1 MLILILIIVII
12 VLYARNSDLKR
23 EKENLEKIIEK
34 LKKEKG
40 TENQEE
46 LIENVKVSKIQA
58 ETNEVKNNT
67 KDIEIKVE
75 KTNEEIEEELQGQR
89 NTAILVTGATLIVLA
104 AIVFLTSTWSAI
116 PNIVKTIVLVLLI
129 GVFGGASKIAREKLN
144 LEKTANTFYYIAIS
158 YIPIVFV
165 SISIFKLFGE
175 YLSIYGDGKFIYFS
189 ISSIIVASLYLFE
202 AKRKQKQGLKIA
214 SLIIQ
219 EIAVIC
225 IASMFNLNILCAL
238 SAYNLILQ
246 FIKNDLVKQ
255 YASIAVN
262 FIAIISIFA
271 IWNFEITNILNIFL
285 LTINYYLIMEKNK
298 LYEIFYL
305 TGIYLTALTITNLEI
320 LNLDYELQ
328 QIMILVVII
337 GEYIYGSF
345 DIRIQKTNT
354 ILTFIAISML
364 YLTTTSTQFPS
375 YIIMYTIPL
384 LALVTYITRE
394 DFKNVMLHFIPI
406 GIILSGL
413 NTTFSLNLSFNINI
427 YIGMLMLGITCIKK
441 IENENIEHILDLF
454 EIYGN
459 MVIIFSFIISSAINF
474 DETINNILVIS
485 IIMIE
490 YIVKY
495 IDTEDALY
503 RIMAYIFGN
512 VILLSIGNIVKV
524 DEFIKYI
531 VPITTLIIAF
541 AEQYFEKLK
550 DDANIKY
557 LIISFIISFI
567 TLNIDL
573 DILSFVSL
581 IILIVAFLIYQIK
594 NYLNEYLN
602 IIPML
607 AIFPGIYA
615 EEVFQIGEYNL
626 SIFASII
633 TVLITAII
641 SIKKQN
647 INMYTIASFLYL
659 MTQIFIFDIN
669 KYFNISFVVL
679 WSVGHLINQNNNI
692 IKIVL
697 YVTGLILYNNIIYD
711 LDLEHIT
718 ALNLLGYIAI
728 LIAISRTIL
737 KNTTG
742 DFYKFVEVFGCII
755 IYTGAITEYSGE
767 PDGMIFVMLLV
778 LITIF
783 SYIKKYG
790 PIFLS
795 SITAI
800 LVNVFIL
807 TRYFWFS
814 IPWWVYMLVVGILL
828 ITFAMNNEA
837 KEVKNKN
844 KIAKVIKEYMDM

>member
-1 MLILILIIVII
+1 M
-12 VLYARNSDLKR
+12 
-23 EKENLEKIIEK
+23 
-34 LKKEKG
+34 
-40 TENQEE
+40 
-46 LIENVKVSKIQA
+46 
-58 ETNEVKNNT
+58 
-67 KDIEIKVE
+67 
-75 KTNEEIEEELQGQR
+75 
-89 NTAILVTGATLIVLA
+89 
-104 AIVFLTSTWSAI
+104 
-116 PNIVKTIVLVLLI
+116 
-129 GVFGGASKIAREKLN
+129 
-144 LEKTANTFYYIAIS
+144 
-158 YIPIVFV
+158 
-165 SISIFKLFGE
+165 
-175 YLSIYGDGKFIYFS
+175 
-189 ISSIIVASLYLFE
+189 
-202 AKRKQKQGLKIA
+202 
-214 SLIIQ
+214 
-219 EIAVIC
+219 
-225 IASMFNLNILCAL
+225 
-238 SAYNLILQ
+238 
-246 FIKNDLVKQ
+246 VKQ

-581 IILIVAFLIYQIK
+581 IILIVAFLIYQNK
-594 NYLNEYLN
+594 NNLNEYLN

-607 AIFPGIYA
+607 AIFP
-615 EEVFQIGEYNL
+615 
-626 SIFASII
+626 
-633 TVLITAII
+633 
-641 SIKKQN
+641 
-647 INMYTIASFLYL
+647 
-659 MTQIFIFDIN
+659 
-669 KYFNISFVVL
+669 
-679 WSVGHLINQNNNI
+679 
-692 IKIVL
+692 
-697 YVTGLILYNNIIYD
+697 
-711 LDLEHIT
+711 
-718 ALNLLGYIAI
+718 
-728 LIAISRTIL
+728 
-737 KNTTG
+737 
-742 DFYKFVEVFGCII
+742 
-755 IYTGAITEYSGE
+755 
-767 PDGMIFVMLLV
+767 
-778 LITIF
+778 
-783 SYIKKYG
+783 
-790 PIFLS
+790 
-795 SITAI
+795 
-800 LVNVFIL
+800 
-807 TRYFWFS
+807 
-814 IPWWVYMLVVGILL
+814 
-828 ITFAMNNEA
+828 
-837 KEVKNKN
+837 
-844 KIAKVIKEYMDM
+844 